1 MYKFRN
7 AVIGLTGLLTLAGIA
22 TVGVP
27 KIARSAGG
35 TGGGAPT
42 TQTQNVRVVN
52 TSSEPLPAT
61 VTPVNGSIWNV
72 NAQQSGPWNVGIDA
86 AANTVKVD
94 TTNPLPVRDMDNPA
108 RQPFTASFEAS
119 FEKGRIDTFAKPN
132 SSVVPAG
139 KRLVV
144 ENVSALVRLPPGE
157 KLVAT
162 EVYTIRNINHNPV
175 FNSGVWLGSN
185 FQGTLGAVE
194 DWFIAS
200 QAVRL
205 YADSSEGG
213 PGEVLL
219 KFTRAGFG
227 DDTHISATISGYLV
241 DIP

>member
-7 AVIGLTGLLTLAGIA
+7 AAVGLTSLLALAGIA

-35 TGGGAPT
+35 AAPT

-52 TSSEPLPAT
+52 TSSEPVPAT
-61 VTPVNGSIWNV
+61 VTPGNGSIWNV

-86 AANTVKVD
+86 SANTVKVD
-94 TTNPLPVRDMDNPA
+94 PTNPLPVRDMDNPA

-119 FEKGRIDTFAKPN
+119 FERGRIDAIAAPHI
-132 SSVVPAG
+132 SVVPAG
-139 KRLVV
+139 KRLVI

-162 EVYTIRNINHNPV
+162 EVSTIRNINHNPV

-213 PGEVLL
+213 LGEVSL

-227 DDTHISATISGYLV
+227 DDTHINATISGYLV
-241 DIP
+241 DVP